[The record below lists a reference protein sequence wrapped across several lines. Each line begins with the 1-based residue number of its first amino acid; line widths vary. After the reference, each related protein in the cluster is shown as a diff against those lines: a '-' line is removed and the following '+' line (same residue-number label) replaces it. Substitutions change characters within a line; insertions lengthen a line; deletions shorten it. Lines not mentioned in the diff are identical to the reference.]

1 MNLTDVTAA
10 ARLIRYALTTKERPS
25 GDGQYRVLL
34 DRYRT
39 NTEFAEIVGRVADGL
54 GLDVRMPTQLGL
66 LIAGHADGPFAVTL
80 DNSGLPLRTQHKLQ
94 DRRCFGLLLVA
105 LVAYAY
111 PNGEALVETTNPTVR
126 AIELERFLTRHITTA
141 IEAAD
146 ESDDEMDQQLGEAAR
161 TWLDLPEVLPSER
174 GGLRRDCRRDYVQRT
189 LDYLVAQGRARR
201 EMALDDEHGS
211 VYALNDR
218 FRVGISEVTESVVF
232 EVLAGASRDADDE
245 VEN

>member
-10 ARLIRYALTTKERPS
+10 ARLIRFALTTKERPS

-54 GLDVRMPTQLGL
+54 GLDVRLPTQLGL
-66 LIAGHADGPFAVTL
+66 LVVGHADGPFAVNV
-80 DNSGLPLRTQHKLQ
+80 DNSGLPIRAQHKLQ

-111 PNGEALVETTNPTVR
+111 PNGEALVDTTNPMVR
-126 AIELERFLTRHITTA
+126 AVELERFLTRHITMV

-146 ESDDEMDQQLGEAAR
+146 ESDDELDRQLGEAGR
-161 TWLDLPEVLPSER
+161 KWLDLPEILPSDR

-189 LDYLVAQGRARR
+189 LDYLVGQGRARR
-201 EMALDDEHGS
+201 ETAWS
-211 VYALNDR
+211 ASNAC
-218 FRVGISEVTESVVF
+218 RVSHACQRWFGRYKSS
-232 EVLAGASRDADDE
+232 ARK
-245 VEN
+245 